1 MNNLLHSKAQKT
13 NDLSRV
19 TRLIAA
25 SPRIP
30 AQVVSGWLF
39 SLPIK
44 KLEITTNMRT
54 SFRINVF
61 SFIKKMMKQSLN
73 SVLQL
78 LLQHSDKLHKLLQCL
93 PKNGYGFQP
102 CLSLSLMA
110 IWSTFGQ
117 NVGFFFYEAPLA
129 TMWAFSFLR
138 LKKIYPWTSLQKW
151 QVALFSEPWLFSL
164 KADSAQLPPAARGAR
179 REWGFYVDRWV
190 AAPDLCS
197 SSIFWAEGDRIG
209 AWLSRC

>member
-13 NDLSRV
+13 NDLSKV

-25 SPRIP
+25 RAKIP
-30 AQVVSGWLF
+30 AQVVSGWLL

-44 KLEITTNMRT
+44 KLAITTNMRT

-61 SFIKKMMKQSLN
+61 SFIKKMVKQSLN

-78 LLQHSDKLHKLLQCL
+78 LLQRSDKLHKLLQCL
-93 PKNGYGFQP
+93 PKNVCRFQP

-110 IWSTFGQ
+110 IWSTFGH
-117 NVGFFFYEAPLA
+117 NVGFFFCSILFKTWKNISLDFPAEVASGLV
-129 TMWAFSFLR
+129 L
-138 LKKIYPWTSLQKW
+138 WTLT
-151 QVALFSEPWLFSL
+151 VLSEG
-164 KADSAQLPPAARGAR
+164 KDSAQLPPAAQGTR
-179 REWGFYVDRWV
+179 RQWRLYVDRWV

-197 SSIFWAEGDRIG
+197 SSIFWAEGDRLG